1 MGRKRNRTDE
11 GEERFST
18 TNLVKLTIKPVL
30 YIGLGVFIFGSM
42 LHQHSLT
49 QKGHLIVESYVA
61 RNQALLDEAES
72 IDQVYDNMG
81 NTSLHAAIK
90 INENWRR

>member
-1 MGRKRNRTDE
+1 M
-11 GEERFST
+11 ERLST
-18 TNLVKLTIKPVL
+18 KNLVKLTIKPVL

-42 LHQHSLT
+42 LHLHSLT
-49 QKGHLIVESYVA
+49 QEGHLIVESYVA